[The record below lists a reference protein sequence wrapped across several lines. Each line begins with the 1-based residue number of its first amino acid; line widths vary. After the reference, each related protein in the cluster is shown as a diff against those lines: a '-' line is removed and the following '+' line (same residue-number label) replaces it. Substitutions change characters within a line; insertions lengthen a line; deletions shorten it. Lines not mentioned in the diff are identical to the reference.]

1 MVKVNYDASY
11 LLALVAL
18 ELQQWQVSAQVF
30 APFGRVG
37 EAITLWLGVSLG
49 KDRLV
54 NLSGFDLDVLRP
66 LKLLLPFEKKSFS
79 FCIPRDRW
87 DKEFFKLQG
96 G

>member
-1 MVKVNYDASY
+1 MHHSQHHSASPSKF
-11 LLALVAL
+11 
-18 ELQQWQVSAQVF
+18 QQNSAQRTNEFVLSE
-30 APFGRVG
+30 RKG
-37 EAITLWLGVSLG
+37 EENLQ

-54 NLSGFDLDVLRP
+54 NLPGSHLDVLRP
-66 LKLLLPFEKKSFS
+66 LNLPFEQKSFS